1 MDEKIFRVLI
11 KMAIKQAKTIKDD
24 QEALEVSI
32 LYPNF
37 KLSYGKTLKVGE
49 YIQDEDKL
57 YKVIQEHVCGEHW
70 KPQDSPT
77 LFQAIEPEHEG
88 TVEDP
93 IPARLNMIYEEGL
106 YYISKDIIYKCIR
119 NSEIALQ
126 QLPEELVEVY
136 FEVVEK

>member
-1 MDEKIFRVLI
+1 MNKEVFRKIVKLAVGEVKKI
-11 KMAIKQAKTIKDD
+11 KND
-24 QEALEVSI
+24 QVALEYI
-32 LYPNF
+32 ELYPDF
-37 KLSYGKTLKVGE
+37 KLSYGKTLTVGQ
-49 YIQDEDKL
+49 YIQDEGKL
-57 YKVIQEHVCGEHW
+57 FKVIQEHECGEHW
-70 KPQDSPT
+70 KPEDSPT